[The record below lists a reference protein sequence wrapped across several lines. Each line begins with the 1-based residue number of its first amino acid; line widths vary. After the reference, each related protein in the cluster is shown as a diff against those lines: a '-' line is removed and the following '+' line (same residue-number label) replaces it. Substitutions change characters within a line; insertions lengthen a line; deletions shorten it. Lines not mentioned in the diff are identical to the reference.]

1 MTFVNREY
9 ATFCKLLRESDILTS
24 CVLAKFVDVARK
36 RAFDMLGR
44 AYKGSGLPLARLAKA
59 SAGAPPSAAGGAPV
73 TPGATRELRL
83 PTRRGIDAKAPE
95 TLRLNALKTAPN
107 SVRCMHFQD
116 PCDLAGSDAALPSPG
131 TPSTPRTTARTSAR
145 PSGSRSRAAW

>member
-44 AYKGSGLPLARLAKA
+44 AYKGSGVPLARLTKA
-59 SAGAPPSAAGGAPV
+59 SARP
-73 TPGATRELRL
+73 
-83 PTRRGIDAKAPE
+83 AK
-95 TLRLNALKTAPN
+95 
-107 SVRCMHFQD
+107 
-116 PCDLAGSDAALPSPG
+116 G
-131 TPSTPRTTARTSAR
+131 TPL
-145 PSGSRSRAAW
+145 AAQSVFGRF